1 MTWHRRKAACV
12 SPLLFRAALP
22 LREPRMPR
30 GAATPGDFGPL
41 QAPPALRRNP
51 RQALAPDP
59 LLREL
64 AQCYLPVQRARA
76 QDRLLPYPPG
86 FVPPSLSGIQEAASW
101 PVRIRHLRFNP
112 RRRPGSRFRRPER
125 PRLSQARRKV
135 DRFLASERGG
145 RRFPRAIHAGSV
157 EKAGI
162 PGRKSPTYDASI
174 AKTHLL
180 RTELERYID

>member
-1 MTWHRRKAACV
+1 
-12 SPLLFRAALP
+12 
-22 LREPRMPR
+22 MPF
-30 GAATPGDFGPL
+30 GLTTPGDFGPL

-86 FVPPSLSGIQEAASW
+86 FVPPGLSGIQEAASW
-101 PVRIRHLRFNP
+101 PARIRHLRFTP

-125 PRLSQARRKV
+125 PRLSQARRKLDRFFGGASV
-135 DRFLASERGG
+135 DRDFPALSTRASLEK
-145 RRFPRAIHAGSV
+145 RRDFHLFPRSIHPRDRGAWRRGMPLCARSGHS
-157 EKAGI
+157 KGC
-162 PGRKSPTYDASI
+162 PK
-174 AKTHLL
+174 
-180 RTELERYID
+180 